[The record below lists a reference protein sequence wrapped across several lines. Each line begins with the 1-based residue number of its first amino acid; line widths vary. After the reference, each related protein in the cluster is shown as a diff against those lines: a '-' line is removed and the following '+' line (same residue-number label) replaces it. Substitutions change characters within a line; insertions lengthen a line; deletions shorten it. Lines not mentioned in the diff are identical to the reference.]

1 MFSLTLPGLSSKET
15 LWLTATEI
23 VEPTEATI
31 RNGVAVTHRAAEK
44 APGQGVRPAAGTMVL
59 ATTDRVPVV
68 DTATVTTDVPRV
80 ETAGMAVREANSAAA
95 TGDPTTVDPAETAR
109 AATVDPVVGTVVTAA
124 RRAVTTAAVI
134 VGRAVTVVD
143 RIAAVVARS
152 VVAARVLSRRARVT
166 AERSPSV
173 ERPVPTSPTCRKRF
187 RPASSTRRFVATCS
201 ASTSRMRM
209 RSRGTW

>member
-59 ATTDRVPVV
+59 TTTDRVPVV

-80 ETAGMAVREANSAAA
+80 ETAGTAVREANSAAA
-95 TGDPTTVDPAETAR
+95 IGDPTTVDPAETAR
-109 AATVDPVVGTVVTAA
+109 AATVAPVVGTVVTAA
-124 RRAVTTAAVI
+124 TTAAVI

-143 RIAAVVARS
+143 RTAAAVARS
-152 VVAARVLSRRARVT
+152 VVAARVLSRRAPVT
-166 AERSPSV
+166 AEHSPSV
-173 ERPVPTSPTCRKRF
+173 ERPVPTSPTCRKMS

-201 ASTSRMRM
+201 ASTSRTRM
-209 RSRGTW
+209 PSRGTW